1 MGKPQERDPS
11 LHESK
16 EERLSN
22 LVMEFTSKKYIRV
35 CELSWIN
42 ET

>member
-22 LVMEFTSKKYIRV
+22 LVMEFISKNISEYAS
-35 CELSWIN
+35 CPG
-42 ET
+42 